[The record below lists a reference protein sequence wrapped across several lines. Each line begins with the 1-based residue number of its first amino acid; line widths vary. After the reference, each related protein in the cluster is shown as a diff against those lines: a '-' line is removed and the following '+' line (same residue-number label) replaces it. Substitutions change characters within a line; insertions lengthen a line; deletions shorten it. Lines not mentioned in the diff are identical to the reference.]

1 MREKP
6 EPPASLPEIRSEES
20 GEPSPPAIVDARMAP
35 LEPATLREGLHRLE
49 ARIPGFTQLTV
60 QERRSRVRRAT
71 VDREFVD
78 ACIATARE
86 MPRVKTALGLSGDEM
101 QQLQDEIGE
110 WKATIAQGRLFLQ
123 GLEDANLEREH
134 LLGSTS
140 LEVYAMAK
148 NELRFPRN
156 RHLIPHV
163 ENMKRAYA
171 RSLQKRAAK
180 KKKIMEDEPPE
191 E

>member
-1 MREKP
+1 MPDKP
-6 EPPASLPEIRSEES
+6 EIPSSVPEIRAEES
-20 GEPSPPAIVDARMAP
+20 AGPSLPATAGASSAT
-35 LEPATLREGLHRLE
+35 LEPAVLREGLRQLGE
-49 ARIPGFTQLTV
+49 RIPGFTHLTV
-60 QERRSRVRRAT
+60 RERRSRVRRAT
-71 VDREFVD
+71 VDREFAD

-86 MPRVKTALGLSGDEM
+86 MPHLAPALGLSADEM
-101 QQLQDEIGE
+101 QQLQHEIGE

-123 GLEDANLEREH
+123 GLEDANLEREY

-148 NELRFPRN
+148 NELRSPVN
-156 RHLIPHV
+156 RHLVPHV
-163 ENMKRAYA
+163 ENMRRAYA

-180 KKKIMEDEPPE
+180 RSRKTDEPPE